1 MLTAPTGSFYVV
13 WPCERTTGG
22 RSRAQ
27 RVQPRCDPWA
37 CGDTGGTGLSPS
49 RPHTSMCSPQV
60 LQAPHHSE
68 GSSFVDRDAEQ
79 LVAFPECPI
88 AGIAIFR
95 WSRRTASVLPLSSGI
110 PPSAPR
116 TGQVAFTTSGGP
128 TNPVCVILARFHDV
142 PPGDTLC
149 RAPVLG
155 SVGLYLR
162 LLLPARSFWFSSC
175 FYGVLALLGLLRSV
189 DMCHQFWPGLT
200 VALLRF
206 VLVAICLG

>member
-1 MLTAPTGSFYVV
+1 MAYIAYVQRLIGRLYALGYCYIPTCRFTA
-13 WPCERTTGG
+13 
-22 RSRAQ
+22 
-27 RVQPRCDPWA
+27 
-37 CGDTGGTGLSPS
+37 
-49 RPHTSMCSPQV
+49 
-60 LQAPHHSE
+60 QAF
-68 GSSFVDRDAEQ
+68 FVHRDAEQ
-79 LVAFPECPI
+79 LVAFPHGPI
-88 AGIAIFR
+88 AGVTIFR

-189 DMCHQFWPGLT
+189 DMFHQ
-200 VALLRF
+200 
-206 VLVAICLG
+206 

>member
-1 MLTAPTGSFYVV
+1 MLACALSTPDARETIHHLIEDV
-13 WPCERTTGG
+13 GG
-22 RSRAQ
+22 NETIAQ
-27 RVQPRCDPWA
+27 HFF
-37 CGDTGGTGLSPS
+37 SP
-49 RPHTSMCSPQV
+49 
-60 LQAPHHSE
+60 L
-68 GSSFVDRDAEQ
+68 
-79 LVAFPECPI
+79 CP
-88 AGIAIFR
+88 